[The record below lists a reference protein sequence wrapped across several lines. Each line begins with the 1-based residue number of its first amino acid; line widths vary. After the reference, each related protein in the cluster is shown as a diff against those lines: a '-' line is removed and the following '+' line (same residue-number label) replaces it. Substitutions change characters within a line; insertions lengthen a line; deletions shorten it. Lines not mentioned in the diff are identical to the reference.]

1 MTIAETYVRIF
12 LHLSLK
18 NITHSFFRG
27 GIMPIPIY
35 QEHGK
40 TFQADTCAPVADA
53 IRRKRIRQEAL
64 VHGHYPGRK
73 MPDSALPGVKTIGFW
88 DASSEQDWGLE
99 WHRNEGIEL
108 TFLESGNT
116 GFAVDRH
123 KCELKPD
130 DLTITRP
137 WQRHTVGS
145 PNVGRGRL
153 HWLILDV
160 GVRRPD
166 QPWKWPSWIVLTK
179 SDIGEL
185 THILRHTERPVW
197 RATPAIRQCF
207 QNIGRAVEGEEATKN
222 ISRLA
227 AYINELFVLV
237 LEMCRNRP
245 VKLDESLSS
254 TQRTVELFWGDLCE
268 HKEHLAEPWTVAM
281 MAEQC
286 GLGVT
291 QFIHLTKKLTNMTPV
306 QHLTQGRLEMAAR
319 LLKETGKKSVL
330 DVALDCGFSSSQY
343 FANLFRRQFGC
354 TPRDYRRSVKL

>member
-1 MTIAETYVRIF
+1 
-12 LHLSLK
+12 
-18 NITHSFFRG
+18 
-27 GIMPIPIY
+27 MPVPIY
-35 QEHGK
+35 QGQGK
-40 TFQADTCAPVADA
+40 TFKADTCEPVADA

-73 MPDSALPGVKTIGFW
+73 MPDSALPGVKTIGYW
-88 DASSEQDWGLE
+88 DARSDQDWGLD

-108 TFLESGNT
+108 TFLESGCL

-123 KCELKPD
+123 TCQLRPD

-137 WQRHTVGS
+137 WQKHRVGN
-145 PNVGRGRL
+145 PMVGRGRL

-166 QPWKWPSWIVLTK
+166 QPWRWPSWIVLTK
-179 SDIGEL
+179 TDIEEL

-207 QNIGRAVEGEEATKN
+207 QNIERAVEGKDAASN

-227 AYINELFVLV
+227 AYINELFVLI
-237 LEMCRNRP
+237 LEMCRHRP
-245 VKLDESLSS
+245 VRLDESLSS
-254 TQRTVELFWGDLCE
+254 TQRTVELFWADLRQ
-268 HKEHLAEPWTVAM
+268 HKEHLSEQWSVGM

-291 QFIHLTKKLTNMTPV
+291 QFIHLTKKLANMTPV
-306 QHLTQGRLEMAAR
+306 QHLTQGRLEMAAKI
-319 LLKETGKKSVL
+319 LKEQPERSVL

-354 TPRDYRRSVKL
+354 TPRDLRGNRHLQHCRL

>member
-1 MTIAETYVRIF
+1 
-12 LHLSLK
+12 
-18 NITHSFFRG
+18 
-27 GIMPIPIY
+27 MPIPIY

-40 TFQADTCAPVADA
+40 TFQADTCAPVSEAV
-53 IRRKRIRQEAL
+53 RRRQVRLEAL
-64 VHGHYPGRK
+64 VRGHYPGRK
-73 MPDSALPGVKTIGFW
+73 MTGSGLHGVKTIGFW
-88 DASSEQDWGLE
+88 DASSDQDWGLD

-108 TFLESGNT
+108 TFLESGNV
-116 GFAVDRH
+116 GFAVDRQT
-123 KCELKPD
+123 CLLRPD

-137 WQRHTVGS
+137 WQRHRVGN
-145 PNVGRGRL
+145 PCIGRGRL

-166 QPWKWPSWIVLTK
+166 QQWRWPSWIVLTRP
-179 SDIGEL
+179 DLQEL
-185 THILRHTERPVW
+185 THVLRHTERPVW

-207 QNIGRAVEGEEATKN
+207 QNIARAVEGKDAARN

-237 LEMCRNRP
+237 LEMCRTRP
-245 VKLDESLSS
+245 VKLDKSLSS
-254 TQRTVELFWGDLCE
+254 TQRTVELFWGDLRQ
-268 HKEHLAEPWTVAM
+268 HREHLAEPWTVGM

-306 QHLTQGRLEMAAR
+306 QYLTEGRLEMAAK
-319 LLKETGKKSVL
+319 LLKDPGRRSVL

-343 FANLFRRQFGC
+343 FANLFRKQFGS
-354 TPRDYRRSVKL
+354 TPRDFRQTARA